1 MESCKKV
8 DGAKE
13 KKENNK
19 NKKNKKQQIGIKEEL
34 IRKQKR
40 KKTKQQITENG
51 ETRSVGAE
59 THSREHF
66 A

>member
-40 KKTKQQITENG
+40 KKKN
-51 ETRSVGAE
+51 SK
-59 THSREHF
+59 
-66 A
+66 